1 MAKYKG
7 IVLAGGSGTRLYPL
21 TLSLSKQ
28 LLPIYDK
35 PMIFYPIS
43 VLMLAGIREILIVTT
58 VESLSNFRNL
68 LGTGKDFGVEFTYVV
83 QEKPEGIAQA
93 LVLAESFLAGDNCC
107 LVLGDNIFYGQH
119 FVERLN
125 QATQVEKGCT
135 VFAYHVTNPER
146 FGVVEFDPELKVLS
160 IEEKPQQPKSNYV
173 VTGLYFF
180 DNRSVTLAKN
190 LSPSKR
196 GEFEITDVIRS
207 YINSNNL
214 NVSLLGRGFAWLDT
228 GTYDSLLD
236 AGQFV
241 ETIEKRQGLKIACL
255 EEIAY
260 RKGWLS
266 KEQIVT
272 RAKLFKQNDYGKY
285 LLDTVAFSENNTK

>member
-1 MAKYKG
+1 MMTTYKG

-21 TLSLSKQ
+21 TLSMSKQ

-58 VESLSNFRNL
+58 AESLSDFKNL
-68 LGTGKDFGVEFTYVV
+68 LGTGEDFGVEFTYVI
-83 QEKPEGIAQA
+83 QQKPEGIAQA
-93 LVLAESFLAGDNCC
+93 LILAEPFLAGFPCC

-125 QATQVEKGCT
+125 QATQVQQGCT
-135 VFAYHVTNPER
+135 VFAYHVTNPQR
-146 FGVVEFDPELKVLS
+146 FGVVELDAEMKVLS
-160 IEEKPQQPKSNYV
+160 IEEKPKQPKSNYV

-180 DNRSVTLAKN
+180 DSTAVEVAKS
-190 LSPSKR
+190 LSPSQR
-196 GEFEITDVIRS
+196 GELEITDVIRS
-207 YINSNNL
+207 YISSNKL

-266 KEQIVT
+266 KEQVIA
-272 RAKLFKQNDYGKY
+272 RAQLFQQNAYGKY
-285 LLDTVAFSENNTK
+285 LLDTVAQH

>member
-1 MAKYKG
+1 MTTYKG

-21 TLSLSKQ
+21 TLTLSKQ

-43 VLMLAGIREILIVTT
+43 VLMLAGIRDILIITT
-58 VESLSNFRNL
+58 AESLSDFKNL
-68 LGTGKDFGVEFTYVV
+68 LGTGEHFGVKFSYVV

-93 LVLAESFLAGDNCC
+93 LVLAEPFLAGSPCC

-125 QATQVEKGCT
+125 QATQVKQGCT
-135 VFAYHVTNPER
+135 VFAYHVTNPQR
-146 FGVVEFDPELKVLS
+146 FGVVELDAEMKVLS

-180 DNRSVTLAKN
+180 DSTAIDVAKTL
-190 LSPSKR
+190 SRSKR

-207 YINSNNL
+207 YIHSNTL

-260 RKGWLS
+260 KKGWLS
-266 KEQIVT
+266 KEQVIA
-272 RAKLFKQNDYGKY
+272 RAQLFQHNAYGQY
-285 LLDTVAFSENNTK
+285 LLDTVAQY

>member
-1 MAKYKG
+1 MTTYKG

-21 TLSLSKQ
+21 TLSMSKQ

-58 VESLSNFRNL
+58 AESLSDFKNL
-68 LGTGKDFGVEFTYVV
+68 LGTGEDFGVEFTYVI
-83 QEKPEGIAQA
+83 QQKPEGIAQA
-93 LVLAESFLAGDNCC
+93 LILAEPFLAGSPCC

-119 FVERLN
+119 FVELLN
-125 QATQVEKGCT
+125 QATRVEQGCT
-135 VFAYHVTNPER
+135 VFAYHVTNPQR
-146 FGVVEFDPELKVLS
+146 FGVVELDAEMKVLS
-160 IEEKPQQPKSNYV
+160 IEEKPKQPKSNYV

-180 DNRSVTLAKN
+180 DSTAVAVAKTLSRSN
-190 LSPSKR
+190 R

-207 YINSNNL
+207 YISNNKL

-236 AGQFV
+236 AGHFV

-266 KEQIVT
+266 KEQVIA
-272 RAKLFKQNDYGKY
+272 RAQLFQQNAYGKY
-285 LLDTVAFSENNTK
+285 LLDTAT

>member
-1 MAKYKG
+1 MMTTYKG
-7 IVLAGGSGTRLYPL
+7 IVLAGGSGSRLYPL
-21 TLSLSKQ
+21 TLSMSKQ

-58 VESLSNFRNL
+58 AESLSDFKNL
-68 LGTGKDFGVEFTYVV
+68 LGTGEDFGVEFTYVV
-83 QEKPEGIAQA
+83 QQKPEGIAQA
-93 LVLAESFLAGDNCC
+93 LILAEPFLAGSPCC

-125 QATQVEKGCT
+125 QATQVVQGCT
-135 VFAYHVTNPER
+135 VFAYHVTNPQR
-146 FGVVEFDPELKVLS
+146 FGVVELDAEMKVLS
-160 IEEKPQQPKSNYV
+160 IEEKPEQPKSNYV

-180 DNRSVTLAKN
+180 DNTAVAIAKTL
-190 LSPSKR
+190 SRSKR

-207 YINSNNL
+207 YISSNKL

-241 ETIEKRQGLKIACL
+241 ETIEKRQGLKVACL

-260 RKGWLS
+260 KKGWLS
-266 KEQIVT
+266 KEQMIA
-272 RAKLFKQNDYGKY
+272 RAQLFQQNAYGKY
-285 LLDTVAFSENNTK
+285 LLDTVTHH

>member
-1 MAKYKG
+1 MTTYKG
-7 IVLAGGSGTRLYPL
+7 IVLAGGTGTRLYPL
-21 TLSLSKQ
+21 TLSMSKQ

-58 VESLSNFRNL
+58 AESLSDFKNL
-68 LGTGKDFGVEFTYVV
+68 LGTGGDFGVEFTYVI
-83 QEKPEGIAQA
+83 QQKPEGIAQA
-93 LVLAESFLAGDNCC
+93 LILAEQFLAGSPCC

-125 QATQVEKGCT
+125 QATQIEQGCT
-135 VFAYHVTNPER
+135 VFAYHVTNPQR
-146 FGVVEFDPELKVLS
+146 FGVVELDAKMKVLS
-160 IEEKPQQPKSNYV
+160 IEEKPEQPKSNYV

-180 DNRSVTLAKN
+180 DNKAVSVAKTL
-190 LSPSKR
+190 SRSKR

-207 YINSNNL
+207 YINSNKL

-266 KEQIVT
+266 KEQMIA
-272 RAKLFKQNDYGKY
+272 RAQLFQQNAYGKY
-285 LLDTVAFSENNTK
+285 LLDTVAHH

>member
-1 MAKYKG
+1 MMTTYKG

-21 TLSLSKQ
+21 TLSMSKQ

-58 VESLSNFRNL
+58 AENLSDFKNL
-68 LGTGKDFGVEFTYVV
+68 LGTGEDFGVEFTYVI
-83 QEKPEGIAQA
+83 QQKPEGIAQA
-93 LVLAESFLAGDNCC
+93 LILAEPFLAGFPCC

-125 QATQVEKGCT
+125 QATQVQQGCT
-135 VFAYHVTNPER
+135 VFAYHVTNPQR
-146 FGVVEFDPELKVLS
+146 FGVVELDAEMKVLS
-160 IEEKPQQPKSNYV
+160 IEEKPKQPKSNYV

-180 DNRSVTLAKN
+180 DSTAVDVAKS
-190 LSPSKR
+190 LSPSQR
-196 GEFEITDVIRS
+196 GELEITDVIRS
-207 YINSNNL
+207 YMNSDRL

-266 KEQIVT
+266 KDQIIA
-272 RAKLFKQNDYGKY
+272 RAQLFQQNAYGKY
-285 LLDTVAFSENNTK
+285 LLDTVAQH

>member
-1 MAKYKG
+1 MMTTYKG

-21 TLSLSKQ
+21 TLSMSKQ

-58 VESLSNFRNL
+58 AESLSDFKNL
-68 LGTGKDFGVEFTYVV
+68 LGTGEDFGVEFTYVI
-83 QEKPEGIAQA
+83 QQKPEGIAQA
-93 LVLAESFLAGDNCC
+93 LILAEPFLAGFPCC

-125 QATQVEKGCT
+125 QATQVQQGCT
-135 VFAYHVTNPER
+135 VFAYHVTNPQR
-146 FGVVEFDPELKVLS
+146 FGVVELDAEMKVLS
-160 IEEKPQQPKSNYV
+160 IEEKPKQPKSNYV

-180 DNRSVTLAKN
+180 DSTAVDVAKS
-190 LSPSKR
+190 LSPSQR
-196 GEFEITDVIRS
+196 GELEITDVIRS
-207 YINSNNL
+207 YMNSDRL

-266 KEQIVT
+266 KDQIIA
-272 RAKLFKQNDYGKY
+272 RAQLFQQNAYGKY
-285 LLDTVAFSENNTK
+285 LLDTVAQH

>member
-1 MAKYKG
+1 MMTTYKG

-21 TLSLSKQ
+21 TLSMSKQ

-58 VESLSNFRNL
+58 AESLSDFKNL
-68 LGTGKDFGVEFTYVV
+68 LGTGEDFGVEFTYVI
-83 QEKPEGIAQA
+83 QQKPEGIAQA
-93 LVLAESFLAGDNCC
+93 LILAEPFLAGSPCC

-119 FVERLN
+119 FVELLN
-125 QATQVEKGCT
+125 QATRVEQGST
-135 VFAYHVTNPER
+135 VFAYHVTNPQR
-146 FGVVEFDPELKVLS
+146 FGVVELDAEMKVLS
-160 IEEKPQQPKSNYV
+160 IEEKPKQPKSNYV

-180 DNRSVTLAKN
+180 DSTAVAVAKTLSRSN
-190 LSPSKR
+190 R

-207 YINSNNL
+207 YISNNKL

-236 AGQFV
+236 AGHFV

-266 KEQIVT
+266 KEQIIA
-272 RAKLFKQNDYGKY
+272 RAQLFQQNAYGKY
-285 LLDTVAFSENNTK
+285 LLETVAQH

>member
-255 EEIAY
+255 EEICFQ
-260 RKGWLS
+260 KGYINKTDL
-266 KEQIVT
+266 INL
-272 RAKLFKQNDYGKY
+272 AKPMKNSSYGEY
-285 LLDTVAFSENNTK
+285 LLKIANTK

>member
-1 MAKYKG
+1 MMTTYKG

-21 TLSLSKQ
+21 TLSMSKQ

-58 VESLSNFRNL
+58 AENLSDFKNL
-68 LGTGKDFGVEFTYVV
+68 LGTGEDFGVEFTYVI
-83 QEKPEGIAQA
+83 QQKPEGIAQA
-93 LVLAESFLAGDNCC
+93 LILAEPFLAGFPCC

-125 QATQVEKGCT
+125 QATQVQQGCT
-135 VFAYHVTNPER
+135 VFAYHVTNPQR
-146 FGVVEFDPELKVLS
+146 FGVVELDAEMKVLS
-160 IEEKPQQPKSNYV
+160 IEEKPNQPKSNYV

-180 DNRSVTLAKN
+180 DSTAVEVAKS
-190 LSPSKR
+190 LSPSQR
-196 GEFEITDVIRS
+196 GELEITDVIRS
-207 YINSNNL
+207 YISSNKL

-236 AGQFV
+236 AGHFV

-266 KEQIVT
+266 KEQVIA
-272 RAKLFKQNDYGKY
+272 RAQLFQQNAYGKY
-285 LLDTVAFSENNTK
+285 LLETVAQH

>member
-1 MAKYKG
+1 MMTTYKG

-21 TLSLSKQ
+21 TLSMSKQ

-58 VESLSNFRNL
+58 AESLSDFKNL
-68 LGTGKDFGVEFTYVV
+68 LGTGEDFGVEFTYVI
-83 QEKPEGIAQA
+83 QQKPEGIAQA
-93 LVLAESFLAGDNCC
+93 LILAEPFLAGSPCC

-125 QATQVEKGCT
+125 QATQVEQGCT
-135 VFAYHVTNPER
+135 VFAYHVTNPQR
-146 FGVVEFDPELKVLS
+146 FGVVELDAEMKVLS
-160 IEEKPQQPKSNYV
+160 IEEKPEQPKSNYV

-180 DNRSVTLAKN
+180 DNKAVSVAKTL
-190 LSPSKR
+190 SRSKR

-207 YINSNNL
+207 YISSNKL

-266 KEQIVT
+266 KEQMIA
-272 RAKLFKQNDYGKY
+272 RAQLFQQNAYGKY
-285 LLDTVAFSENNTK
+285 LLDTVAHH

>member
-1 MAKYKG
+1 MTTYKG

-21 TLSLSKQ
+21 TLTLSKQ

-43 VLMLAGIREILIVTT
+43 VLMLAGIRDILIITT
-58 VESLSNFRNL
+58 AESLSDFKNL
-68 LGTGKDFGVEFTYVV
+68 LGTGEHFGVKFSYVV
-83 QEKPEGIAQA
+83 QDKPEGIAQA
-93 LVLAESFLAGDNCC
+93 LVLAESFLAGAPCC

-119 FVERLN
+119 FVERLG
-125 QATQVEKGCT
+125 QATQVKQGCT
-135 VFAYHVTNPER
+135 VFAYHVTNPQR
-146 FGVVEFDPELKVLS
+146 FGVVELDAEMRVLS

-180 DNRSVTLAKN
+180 DSTAVDVAKTLSRSQ
-190 LSPSKR
+190 R

-207 YINSNNL
+207 YIHSNTL

-260 RKGWLS
+260 KKGWLS
-266 KEQIVT
+266 KEQVIA
-272 RAKLFKQNDYGKY
+272 RAKLFQHNAYGQY
-285 LLDTVAFSENNTK
+285 LLDTVAQN

>member
-1 MAKYKG
+1 MMTTYKG

-21 TLSLSKQ
+21 TLSMSKQ

-58 VESLSNFRNL
+58 AESLSDFKNL
-68 LGTGKDFGVEFTYVV
+68 LGTGEDFGVEFTYVI
-83 QEKPEGIAQA
+83 QQKPEGIAQA
-93 LVLAESFLAGDNCC
+93 LILAEPFLAGSPCC

-119 FVERLN
+119 FVELLN
-125 QATQVEKGCT
+125 QATRVEQGCT
-135 VFAYHVTNPER
+135 VFAYHVTNPQR
-146 FGVVEFDPELKVLS
+146 FGVVELDAEMKVLS
-160 IEEKPQQPKSNYV
+160 IEEKPKQPKSNYV

-180 DNRSVTLAKN
+180 DSTAVAVAKTLSRSN
-190 LSPSKR
+190 R

-207 YINSNNL
+207 YISNNKL

-236 AGQFV
+236 AGHFV

-266 KEQIVT
+266 KEQVIA
-272 RAKLFKQNDYGKY
+272 RAQLFQQNAYGKY
-285 LLDTVAFSENNTK
+285 LLDTAT

>member
-1 MAKYKG
+1 MTTYKG

-21 TLSLSKQ
+21 TLSISKQ

-58 VESLSNFRNL
+58 AESLSDFKNL
-68 LGTGKDFGVEFTYVV
+68 LGTGEDFGVEFTYVI
-83 QEKPEGIAQA
+83 QQKPEGIAQA
-93 LVLAESFLAGDNCC
+93 LILAEPFLAGSPCC

-125 QATQVEKGCT
+125 QATQVEQGCT
-135 VFAYHVTNPER
+135 VFAYHVTNPQR
-146 FGVVEFDPELKVLS
+146 FGVLELDTEMKILS
-160 IEEKPQQPKSNYV
+160 IEEKPEQPKSNYV

-180 DNRSVTLAKN
+180 DNTAVSVAKTL
-190 LSPSKR
+190 SRSKR

-207 YINSNNL
+207 YISSNKL

-266 KEQIVT
+266 KEQVIT
-272 RAKLFKQNDYGKY
+272 RAQQFQQNAYGKY
-285 LLDTVAFSENNTK
+285 LLDTVAQH

>member
-1 MAKYKG
+1 MMTTYKG

-21 TLSLSKQ
+21 TLSMSKQ

-58 VESLSNFRNL
+58 AESLSDFKNL
-68 LGTGKDFGVEFTYVV
+68 LGTGEDFGVEFTYVI
-83 QEKPEGIAQA
+83 QQKPEGIAQA
-93 LVLAESFLAGDNCC
+93 LILAEPFLAGFPCC

-125 QATQVEKGCT
+125 QATQVQQGCT
-135 VFAYHVTNPER
+135 VFAYHVTNPQR
-146 FGVVEFDPELKVLS
+146 FGVVELDAEMKVLS
-160 IEEKPQQPKSNYV
+160 IEEKPKQPKSNYV

-180 DNRSVTLAKN
+180 DSTAVDVAKS
-190 LSPSKR
+190 LSPSQR
-196 GEFEITDVIRS
+196 GELEITDVIRS
-207 YINSNNL
+207 YMNSDRL

-266 KEQIVT
+266 KDQIIA
-272 RAKLFKQNDYGKY
+272 RAQLFQQNAYGTY
-285 LLDTVAFSENNTK
+285 LLDTVAQH

>member
-1 MAKYKG
+1 MTTYKG
-7 IVLAGGSGTRLYPL
+7 IVLAGGTGTRLYPL
-21 TLSLSKQ
+21 TLSMSKQ

-58 VESLSNFRNL
+58 AESLSDFKNL
-68 LGTGKDFGVEFTYVV
+68 LGTGENFGVEFTYVI
-83 QEKPEGIAQA
+83 QQKPEGIAQA
-93 LVLAESFLAGDNCC
+93 LILAEPFLAGSPCC

-125 QATQVEKGCT
+125 QATQVKQGCT
-135 VFAYHVTNPER
+135 VFAYHVTNPQR
-146 FGVVEFDPELKVLS
+146 FGVVELDAEMKVLS

-180 DNRSVTLAKN
+180 DSTAVDVAKTLSRSQ
-190 LSPSKR
+190 R

-207 YINSNNL
+207 YINSNTL

-260 RKGWLS
+260 KKGWLS
-266 KEQIVT
+266 KDQIIA
-272 RAKLFKQNDYGKY
+272 RAQLFQQNAYGKY
-285 LLDTVAFSENNTK
+285 LLDTVAQH

>member
-1 MAKYKG
+1 MTTYKG

-21 TLSLSKQ
+21 TLTLSKQ

-58 VESLSNFRNL
+58 AESLSDFKNL
-68 LGTGKDFGVEFTYVV
+68 LGTGEDFGVEFTYVV

-93 LVLAESFLAGDNCC
+93 LVLAEPFLAGSPCC

-119 FVERLN
+119 FVERLS
-125 QATQVEKGCT
+125 QATQVKQGCT
-135 VFAYHVTNPER
+135 VFAYHVTNPQR
-146 FGVVEFDPELKVLS
+146 FGVVELDAEMKVLS

-180 DNRSVTLAKN
+180 DSTAVDVAKTLSRSQ
-190 LSPSKR
+190 R

-207 YINSNNL
+207 YISSNTL

-266 KEQIVT
+266 KDQIIA
-272 RAKLFKQNDYGKY
+272 RAQLFQQNAYGKY
-285 LLDTVAFSENNTK
+285 LLDTVAQH

>member
-1 MAKYKG
+1 MTTYKG

-21 TLSLSKQ
+21 TLSMSKQ

-58 VESLSNFRNL
+58 AENLSDFKNL
-68 LGTGKDFGVEFTYVV
+68 LGTGEDFGVEFTYVI
-83 QEKPEGIAQA
+83 QQKPEGIAQA
-93 LVLAESFLAGDNCC
+93 LILAEPFLAGFPCC

-125 QATQVEKGCT
+125 QATQVQQGCT
-135 VFAYHVTNPER
+135 VFAYHVTNPQR
-146 FGVVEFDPELKVLS
+146 FGVVELDAEMKALS
-160 IEEKPQQPKSNYV
+160 IEEKPKQPKSNYV

-180 DNRSVTLAKN
+180 DSTAVDVAKTLSRSQ
-190 LSPSKR
+190 R

-207 YINSNNL
+207 YINSNTL

-266 KEQIVT
+266 KEQVIA
-272 RAKLFKQNDYGKY
+272 RAQLFQQNAYGKY
-285 LLDTVAFSENNTK
+285 LLDTVAQH

>member
-1 MAKYKG
+1 MMTTYKG

-21 TLSLSKQ
+21 TLSMSKQ

-58 VESLSNFRNL
+58 AESLSDFKNL
-68 LGTGKDFGVEFTYVV
+68 LGTGEDFGVEFTYVI
-83 QEKPEGIAQA
+83 QQKPEGIAQA
-93 LVLAESFLAGDNCC
+93 LILAEPFLAGSPCC

-125 QATQVEKGCT
+125 QATQVQQGCT
-135 VFAYHVTNPER
+135 VFAYHVTNPQR
-146 FGVVEFDPELKVLS
+146 FGVVELDAEMKVLS
-160 IEEKPQQPKSNYV
+160 IEEKPKQPKSNYV

-180 DNRSVTLAKN
+180 DSTAVDVAKS
-190 LSPSKR
+190 LSPSQR
-196 GEFEITDVIRS
+196 GELEITDVIRS
-207 YINSNNL
+207 YMNSDRL

-266 KEQIVT
+266 KDQIIA
-272 RAKLFKQNDYGKY
+272 RAQLFQQNAYGKY
-285 LLDTVAFSENNTK
+285 LLDTVAQH